1 MNETTLNSIIT
12 RALETGWA
20 VNVGPWQDSLAI
32 ITPQPRRRQ
41 VTFALGDRRVL
52 TVWAE
57 SADPARPVYLSGYS
71 WLDQYPF
78 QGTPLDTP
86 QAVEQ
91 EVSVGGAGA

>member
-1 MNETTLNSIIT
+1 MNETTLNSIVL
-12 RALETGWA
+12 RALDSGWA

-41 VTFALGDRRVL
+41 ATFSLDDRRVL
-52 TVWAE
+52 TAWAE
-57 SADPARPVYLSGYS
+57 SADPAHPVYLSGYS

-78 QGTPLDTP
+78 QGTSLDTP

-91 EVSVGGAGA
+91 EVSLGGAGA

>member
-1 MNETTLNSIIT
+1 MLEHTLNSIIT

-41 VTFALGDRRVL
+41 ATFSLDDRRVL
-52 TVWAE
+52 TLWAE
-57 SADPARPVYLSGYS
+57 SADPAHLVYLSGYS

-86 QAVEQ
+86 QAVLQ

>member
-1 MNETTLNSIIT
+1 MSETTLNSIIM

-20 VNVGPWQDSLAI
+20 VRVGPWQDSLAI

-41 VTFALGDRRVL
+41 ATFSLDDRRVM

-57 SADPARPVYLSGYS
+57 TADPAHPEYLSGYA

-78 QGTPLDTP
+78 QGTSLDTP
-86 QAVEQ
+86 QSVEQ
-91 EVSVGGAGA
+91 EVSRGGAGA

>member
-1 MNETTLNSIIT
+1 MSAPTLNSIIV

-20 VNVGPWQDSLAI
+20 VRVGPWKDSPSV

-41 VTFALGDRRVL
+41 ATFSLDDRRVL

-57 SADPARPVYLSGYS
+57 TADPAHPVYLSGYS

-78 QGTPLDTP
+78 QVTSLDTP
-86 QAVEQ
+86 QSVEQ
-91 EVSVGGAGA
+91 EVSLG

>member
-1 MNETTLNSIIT
+1 MSGPTLNSIIT

-20 VNVGPWQDSLAI
+20 VNVGPWRDSLAI

-57 SADPARPVYLSGYS
+57 SADPARPEYLSGCA
-71 WLDQYPF
+71 WLDRWPLEVSF
-78 QGTPLDTP
+78 LDTP
-86 QAVEQ
+86 QSVEQ
-91 EVSVGGAGA
+91 EVSVD